1 MVKLTAKFSFM
12 EQWKKYQLK
21 DVTTLLGDGLH
32 GTPKYDKNGTV
43 FFINGNNLVDG
54 KIEIKDSTKRVS
66 EDEANK
72 YRKNLNHRTILV
84 SINGTIGNVAKY
96 QGEACILGKSA
107 CYFNVAE
114 DFDLNFIYY
123 VVASQQFKN
132 SIMHLATGTT
142 IKNVSLETM
151 RNYSFVAPSINEQKR
166 ISSLLSSLDNKID
179 LNRRINDNLE
189 QQAQALFKAWFVD
202 FEPFRDGEFVNSVL
216 GSTPKELPITYIEN
230 IPHNIESGKRPKG
243 GATLIGVP
251 SIGAENIK
259 GLGYYDYSKTKYI
272 PEEYAQT
279 IKKGKINGYELLIYK
294 DGGKPGYF
302 IPNFTIFGEGFPFNE
317 MYINEHVFL
326 LDLMDCGYNV
336 FAYFY
341 MQTPYIMNQ
350 LNSIGGKAAIPGINT
365 KDVEC
370 LPIYSNESPY
380 VKKFGEIVL
389 PFIKTILSNS
399 LENAKQAKVRDTLLP
414 KLMSGELKIN
424 EIETEK

>member
-1 MVKLTAKFSFM
+1 M
-12 EQWKKYQLK
+12 ELKKIHIS
-21 DVTTLLGDGLH
+21 D
-32 GTPKYDKNGTV
+32 
-43 FFINGNNLVDG
+43 IG
-54 KIEIKDSTKRVS
+54 KIITGKTPRTSVAENYDGDIPFLTPSDDLSHKSAPRTTKTLTEKGLNEVRNCLLPPRSICVS
-66 EDEANK
+66 C
-72 YRKNLNHRTILV
+72 
-84 SINGTIGNVAKY
+84 IGSD
-96 QGEACILGKSA
+96 LGK
-107 CYFNVAE
+107 
-114 DFDLNFIYY
+114 
-123 VVASQQFKN
+123 VVMTIEPTVTNQQFN
-132 SIMHLATGTT
+132 SI
-142 IKNVSLETM
+142 IPNKNFNADFVYYLMTLVGRELNYLSKTSTAVPIINKSSFSNYEVEVPDLETQEKI
-151 RNYSFVAPSINEQKR
+151 ASI
-166 ISSLLSSLDNKID
+166 LSSLDSKIE

-189 QQAQALFKAWFVD
+189 QQAQALFKAWFVN

-243 GATLIGVP
+243 GAALIGVP

-399 LENAKQAKVRDTLLP
+399 LENAKLAKVRDSLLP

>member
-1 MVKLTAKFSFM
+1 MEEYKLSDIAEVRTGPFGS
-12 EQWKKYQLK
+12 QLHNE
-21 DVTTLLGDGLH
+21 DYVST
-32 GTPKYDKNGTV
+32 GTPIVTVEHLGNRRFSKQNLPLVSDDDKKRLSKYLLQEGDIV
-43 FFINGNNLVDG
+43 FSRVGSVDRCSYVTSAENDWLFSGRCSRVRCGNNCHPLFLYYYFCKESV
-54 KIEIKDSTKRVS
+54 KQYIK
-66 EDEANK
+66 
-72 YRKNLNHRTILV
+72 
-84 SINGTIGNVAKY
+84 SIAVG
-96 QGEACILGKSA
+96 
-107 CYFNVAE
+107 
-114 DFDLNFIYY
+114 
-123 VVASQQFKN
+123 
-132 SIMHLATGTT
+132 AT
-142 IKNVSLETM
+142 M
-151 RNYSFVAPSINEQKR
+151 PSINTKLMAEIPILLPKLEEQR
-166 ISSLLSSLDNKID
+166 CIADILSSFDDKIE

>member
-1 MVKLTAKFSFM
+1 M
-12 EQWKKYQLK
+12 ELKKIHIS
-21 DVTTLLGDGLH
+21 D
-32 GTPKYDKNGTV
+32 
-43 FFINGNNLVDG
+43 IG
-54 KIEIKDSTKRVS
+54 KIITGKTPRTSVAENYDGDIPFLTPSDDLSHKSAPRTTKTLTEKGLNEVRNCLLPPRSICVS
-66 EDEANK
+66 C
-72 YRKNLNHRTILV
+72 
-84 SINGTIGNVAKY
+84 IGSD
-96 QGEACILGKSA
+96 LGK
-107 CYFNVAE
+107 
-114 DFDLNFIYY
+114 
-123 VVASQQFKN
+123 VVMTIEPTVTNQQFN
-132 SIMHLATGTT
+132 SI
-142 IKNVSLETM
+142 IPNKNFNADFVYYLMTLVGRELNYLSKTSTAVPIINKSSFSNYEVEVPDLETQEKI
-151 RNYSFVAPSINEQKR
+151 ASI
-166 ISSLLSSLDNKID
+166 LSSLDSKIE

-230 IPHNIESGKRPKG
+230 ISHNIESGKRPKG

-272 PEEYAQT
+272 PKEYAKT

-302 IPNFTIFGEGFPFNE
+302 IPNFTIFGERFPFNE

-370 LPIYSNESPY
+370 LPIYSNKSPY

-399 LENAKQAKVRDTLLP
+399 LENAKLAKVRDTLLP